1 MSAQREAY
9 YSRSWALLT
18 RDKGWWKVLLVAG
31 IANFV
36 PIVGPLGV
44 FGYALEWARL
54 TAWGVDASPKQKG
67 VRVGECIKSG
77 WRGFVACLGWLAVWE
92 AISLVLM
99 RLTHNDDVMNLLV
112 AIASLFV
119 NVILCVVALR
129 AAVYQSFKAGY
140 QANRLWDMLK
150 ADFGGIAKITG
161 ITTLASLVIGFV
173 LSVVGLVAMMP
184 SVAHV
189 IDFAVSAGFSAD
201 YRAFVNVLAD
211 VIAGIFPLVMFMA
224 YLASVG
230 QTFVTLIQVTAVGL
244 WMRNFDVPAWGAS
257 ADPLPASVAT
267 LPEPQNPAD
276 PAEGDAFVRQGAS
289 TPATSQQPAPAAG
302 EKNEPAG
309 QEDSSQNTEGAGDD
323 GVKSLPASDD
333 TYDSPRFL

>member
-54 TAWGVDASPKQKG
+54 TAWGVDASPKQKD

-92 AISLVLM
+92 AISLILM

-112 AIASLFV
+112 SIASLFV

-129 AAVYQSFKAGY
+129 AACT
-140 QANRLWDMLK
+140 R
-150 ADFGGIAKITG
+150 
-161 ITTLASLVIGFV
+161 ASR
-173 LSVVGLVAMMP
+173 
-184 SVAHV
+184 
-189 IDFAVSAGFSAD
+189 
-201 YRAFVNVLAD
+201 RATR
-211 VIAGIFPLVMFMA
+211 
-224 YLASVG
+224 
-230 QTFVTLIQVTAVGL
+230 QTACGTC
-244 WMRNFDVPAWGAS
+244 
-257 ADPLPASVAT
+257 
-267 LPEPQNPAD
+267 
-276 PAEGDAFVRQGAS
+276 
-289 TPATSQQPAPAAG
+289 
-302 EKNEPAG
+302 
-309 QEDSSQNTEGAGDD
+309 
-323 GVKSLPASDD
+323 
-333 TYDSPRFL
+333 